1 MVPEILMVL
10 KGEWIGSCRTW
21 LEAGVLS
28 DESSIR
34 GEFSSVMDGLW
45 LRHHYL
51 GSMEGKKREGEELI
65 AFNSGSNEYQ
75 IAWIDDFHM
84 ANGILYSTGVSQA
97 SGFSVVGSYSVG
109 VGETPWGWRTTYQF
123 GLDNRLKIMSWNIE
137 PDGTEVKAIEIEY
150 KKLKS

>member
-51 GSMEGKKREGEELI
+51 GSMEGKKREG
-65 AFNSGSNEYQ
+65 
-75 IAWIDDFHM
+75 
-84 ANGILYSTGVSQA
+84 
-97 SGFSVVGSYSVG
+97 
-109 VGETPWGWRTTYQF
+109 
-123 GLDNRLKIMSWNIE
+123 
-137 PDGTEVKAIEIEY
+137 
-150 KKLKS
+150 